1 MSERRP
7 LVLVATTAVVLLA
20 GCGSSGHDPQS
31 SFSFPSLPTPSP
43 AIPLGGT
50 QESFATPPKDSA
62 RSARVSVKY
71 NKVNCATTLPG
82 IALSEDY
89 SKSVTATARAGYKAC
104 LVELEVKN
112 IGTTPCAY
120 IDVGVLLV
128 GSDDIEYSESKQQI
142 SPGKIAQERGREL
155 ASDQSLMNVG
165 DTEYSYILFEIP
177 QNVRPAKVII

>member
-7 LVLVATTAVVLLA
+7 LVLVATTAVALLA

-50 QESFATPPKDSA
+50 QESFATPPKDST

-89 SKSVTATARAGYKAC
+89 SRC
-104 LVELEVKN
+104 DLVAAWDFKDAEQ
-112 IGTTPCAY
+112 A
-120 IDVGVLLV
+120 VLHLLPGEGNRFLV
-128 GSDDIEYSESKQQI
+128 DDFCS
-142 SPGKIAQERGREL
+142 AA
-155 ASDQSLMNVG
+155 ASSTLD
-165 DTEYSYILFEIP
+165 I
-177 QNVRPAKVII
+177 KVEKH